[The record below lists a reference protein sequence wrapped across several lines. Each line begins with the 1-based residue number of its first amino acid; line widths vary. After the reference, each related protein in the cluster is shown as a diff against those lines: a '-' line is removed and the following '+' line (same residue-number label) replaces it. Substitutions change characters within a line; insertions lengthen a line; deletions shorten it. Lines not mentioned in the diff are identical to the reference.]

1 MSIVK
6 RELKSFTGINFLQ
19 VITFIIKLAFFIA
32 KKLQVFRRFILRKVI
47 LCDGKESPWVNDEIS
62 LLIQG
67 KKLTFQTQR
76 RDKISKVWANAL
88 TKPKL
93 TH

>member
-67 KKLTFQTQR
+67 KKI
-76 RDKISKVWANAL
+76 DISDAK
-88 TKPKL
+88 KR
-93 TH
+93 